1 MRRYVTI
8 GSIVVATVLA
18 GSAAAYAEP
27 GTVAVAAAAQPAP
40 DQAGCPTTPATPPAS
55 TAPAVPAVPAVPAAD
70 PTTPVAPVTPG
81 DPASPDIPGDLS
93 APAAPA
99 APAVPSAPSVP
110 VAPAAPAVSVA
121 VPAGAGPVA
130 TDPATSAPVSALR
143 PAVTAGEPG
152 SDEPGSDE
160 AGSDEA
166 GPAGDQPDRTKGDDS
181 TPVAPKP
188 AEPATSAP
196 APAATAPTPAEST
209 PAAACGADTSAATKY
224 GWGSPNRVDEFDN
237 GLGLDWDVYDG
248 EGHDGQGRRTPDA
261 VSVKDGIMTIT
272 GNANGDTAGLAWNPG
287 QKYGRWEG
295 RVRAPVGDSTY
306 NALML
311 LWPDAENWPVGGE
324 VDFMEMSDDKRQ
336 STDMFLHYGANNDQE
351 QGSVD
356 IDATQWHDWAVEWT
370 PTSITAFVD
379 GKEWWKTTKV
389 DILPPGPMHLCI
401 QLDWFP
407 EGRGD
412 VTPTRMEVAWVKQ
425 YPLNGD
431 AAKEGVADTIGQ
443 AARTLTEGGPDPV
456 PSVSG
461 LVARAVAAVR

>member
-18 GSAAAYAEP
+18 GSAAAYAKP
-27 GTVAVAAAAQPAP
+27 GTAATAATAQPAP
-40 DQAGCPTTPATPPAS
+40 GSAGCPPAAPPAPAA
-55 TAPAVPAVPAVPAAD
+55 TAAPAAPVTPGGAAAPAAPGAQAVPPAPAVPAVPV
-70 PTTPVAPVTPG
+70 
-81 DPASPDIPGDLS
+81 
-93 APAAPA
+93 
-99 APAVPSAPSVP
+99 VP
-110 VAPAAPAVSVA
+110 VAPAAPHAPGPTAADAAVA
-121 VPAGAGPVA
+121 VP
-130 TDPATSAPVSALR
+130 VSAVR
-143 PAVTAGEPG
+143 PAVAVGEPG
-152 SDEPGSDE
+152 SGDTRSDGSGSDSPDSGGDHPGGTGGTSDDGASE
-160 AGSDEA
+160 APMQS
-166 GPAGDQPDRTKGDDS
+166 
-181 TPVAPKP
+181 
-188 AEPATSAP
+188 EPAPAPAP
-196 APAATAPTPAEST
+196 APAATTPA
-209 PAAACGADTSAATKY
+209 AGGADAACGADTSAATKY
-224 GWGSPNRVDEFDN
+224 GWGTPNRVDEFDN
-237 GLGLDWDVYDG
+237 GLGSDWDVYDG

-272 GNANGDTAGLAWNPG
+272 GDPSGNTAGMAWNPG

-379 GKEWWKTTKV
+379 GKQWWKTTNV

-431 AAKEGVADTIGQ
+431 AATGSEGAVDKVAQAAGSIVEGVADT
-443 AARTLTEGGPDPV
+443 ARSLTEGGPDPL
-456 PSVSG
+456 PAVSG
-461 LVARAVAAVR
+461 LVPRAVAVPR